1 MEAAKKTGRKNSYY
15 GVKNGFN
22 TFPGNKSN
30 FSIRETT
37 NEKQEKG
44 RRMDVWMRERE
55 REREWL
61 LNIEANR
68 SSYISFVIHTH
79 TINS

>member
-55 REREWL
+55 RMVVEHW
-61 LNIEANR
+61 
-68 SSYISFVIHTH
+68 SKSFFIYFMRHTYTH
-79 TINS
+79 H

>member
-44 RRMDVWMRERE
+44 RRMDV
-55 REREWL
+55 
-61 LNIEANR
+61 
-68 SSYISFVIHTH
+68 
-79 TINS
+79 